1 MAGIIRCNW
10 CFWEGNETSLIPGEK
25 ECCPH
30 CGKSGYLMD
39 MYETNDEEETEGN
52 EMAVERPYEAEAA
65 SVYCSIKKLAE
76 SEESLS
82 NLESYLSM
90 HFANWLQWANTPE
103 HFAEELHNFATMYD
117 E

>member
-1 MAGIIRCNW
+1 MARIVCCGW

-30 CGKSGYLMD
+30 CGESGYLMD
-39 MYETNDEEETEGN
+39 MYETDDEETDGN

-76 SEESLS
+76 NEEALS

>member
-1 MAGIIRCNW
+1 MSRIVRCNW
-10 CFWEGNETSLIPGEK
+10 CFWEGSETSLIPAE
-25 ECCPH
+25 EEQCPH

-39 MYETNDEEETEGN
+39 MDETSDGETAGK
-52 EMAVERPYEAEAA
+52 EMANERPYEAEAA

-90 HFANWLQWANTPE
+90 HFDTWLKQWAYDPE
-103 HFAEELHNFATMYD
+103 TFAAELHRFATMYYD
-117 E
+117 